1 MSRPGMALSA
11 LKLCLCMSSDVI
23 GERWPLKSDSASAIV
38 PGLGITELAS
48 PKIEF
53 MSSRRTFAVSG

>member
-1 MSRPGMALSA
+1 MSRPGIALSA
-11 LKLCLCMSSDVI
+11 LKLGCCMSNDVT
-23 GERWPLKSDSASAIV
+23 GERWPLKSDSASAAV
-38 PGLGITELAS
+38 AGLGITVDAS